1 MIRGAIGLLIVA
13 LFLMACSSNE
23 PSEPGE
29 PPAATPEAS
38 QDDQAADADDADDA
52 DALTP
57 TAVPQQTLADDD
69 VTTVTNMEAGDQVE
83 DVHGNLIVIYGVVEW
98 PRAFDALSDAAHTD
112 FPFSGDA
119 ADVADPQSELVALD
133 VGMCAAG
140 LSATGFGTAE
150 FFVHESLNERLSN
163 DPILGRE
170 VLARHPLVRPAFE
183 FPPPAVCS
191 RGWLPVVLSGEQAPT
206 VARYVLTA
214 RNSASA
220 DLERHVYQWGLRDL
234 GADALSTATSSEAD
248 TLDEPFTAGQ
258 KVTFNQGLL
267 DDTTVVV
274 DGWSELVGVGSPIDG
289 TRLVAVS
296 VNICPAS
303 QRLPEFGLGVDGWN
317 IVAPVGGELLDALD
331 AADPAAS
338 CMQGWVEF
346 AVPFGVVPTAFF
358 VTDGVNATT
367 GYAEWT
373 LVTAALPAP
382 Q

>member
-191 RGWLPVVLSGEQAPT
+191 RGWLPVVLSGDQAPT

-214 RNSASA
+214 RDSASA
-220 DLERHVYQWGLRDL
+220 DLERHATRIKRD
-234 GADALSTATSSEAD
+234 
-248 TLDEPFTAGQ
+248 
-258 KVTFNQGLL
+258 
-267 DDTTVVV
+267 
-274 DGWSELVGVGSPIDG
+274 
-289 TRLVAVS
+289 
-296 VNICPAS
+296 
-303 QRLPEFGLGVDGWN
+303 
-317 IVAPVGGELLDALD
+317 
-331 AADPAAS
+331 
-338 CMQGWVEF
+338 
-346 AVPFGVVPTAFF
+346 
-358 VTDGVNATT
+358 
-367 GYAEWT
+367 
-373 LVTAALPAP
+373 
-382 Q
+382 